1 MIKDPSQLQSEVER
15 PILYALAQF
24 KKNNGETEYI
34 LKPGNEKQQYKEFL
48 RDPLGKIKRE
58 EIELKKNRIEYDEF
72 TK

>member
-34 LKPGNEKQQYKEFL
+34 LKPGNEK
-48 RDPLGKIKRE
+48 
-58 EIELKKNRIEYDEF
+58 
-72 TK
+72 